1 MSSSISLI
9 IILLVLLLIIANF
22 YLRFVIIKQYN
33 SLKNKGLSMDSQLF
47 YSKKKRNA
55 YIHKFHPENAS
66 ELLKFSNHLD
76 FLLKMVVG
84 GFVLILICFT
94 FMYLTS
100 K

>member
-1 MSSSISLI
+1 M
-9 IILLVLLLIIANF
+9 
-22 YLRFVIIKQYN
+22 RFVIIKQYKL
-33 SLKNKGLSMDSQLF
+33 LKNKGLYLDSPLF

-55 YIHKFHPENAS
+55 YINEFHPENAS

-76 FLLKMVVG
+76 YLIKIVIG

-94 FMYLTS
+94 FMYLTN